1 MKRLAFVLLVLAMP
15 LWAACDLDPAQL
27 DHPVMPSATGAFSS
41 GTTPGEPGP
50 DAGVPG
56 GGNGDGGV
64 GIDGGPISDAG
75 GLGPDAATQL
85 DAGIIDFFDASV
97 PPTP

>member
-1 MKRLAFVLLVLAMP
+1 MKRLAFVLLVLVMP
-15 LWAACDLDPAQL
+15 LWAACEPDPAQL

-41 GTTPGEPGP
+41 STTPGEPGP

-56 GGNGDGGV
+56 GLDDGGIG

-75 GLGPDAATQL
+75 GLGPDGATQL
-85 DAGIIDFFDASV
+85 DAGIVEFFDASV

>member
-1 MKRLAFVLLVLAMP
+1 MKRLAFVLVVL
-15 LWAACDLDPAQL
+15 LGAACELTPAEL

-56 GGNGDGGV
+56 GNDGGV

-75 GLGPDAATQL
+75 GLGPDGAPQL

-97 PPTP
+97 PPAP